1 MLGLIWRMQDYI
13 CFQLLVPYRCRR
25 RNRPQESEHYS
36 DEMNP
41 NRRKRISV
49 VTNYLPRVDFEDESE
64 GKQGYGL
71 LRMGFYHSKREKLTG
86 GEEDVLVQVL
96 PEMPR

>member
-41 NRRKRISV
+41 NRQKRISV
-49 VTNYLPRVDFEDESE
+49 VTDCLTRIDFEDESE
-64 GKQGYGL
+64 GKQGDGWP
-71 LRMGFYHSKREKLTG
+71 RMGFITVKEKS
-86 GEEDVLVQVL
+86 
-96 PEMPR
+96 